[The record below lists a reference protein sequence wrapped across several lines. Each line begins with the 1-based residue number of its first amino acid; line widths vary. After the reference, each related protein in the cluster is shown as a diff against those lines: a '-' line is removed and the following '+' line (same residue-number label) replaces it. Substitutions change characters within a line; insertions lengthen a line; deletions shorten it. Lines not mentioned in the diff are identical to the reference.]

1 MLLVNFIAEFCF
13 GKVSFYI
20 YKGKFATFW
29 LVRVQFFFSAVMELP
44 SRSEILFHKPI
55 WGTTPFLLCRSV
67 TPVDLRDSKKRC
79 NCRDCYLSRTRTV
92 SDYLSHPF
100 GSRSNPPRGSHEFA
114 QHLRNKWDMDRDVFA
129 LDNSIILLKMIDS
142 DSDVVATFNDPIR
155 PVISIGYI
163 QAVVRDLLIEDPGDR
178 SLNGL
183 FYDRLK
189 VYDLRRK
196 GPRLLRRARR
206 SHSIRPHA
214 SLYDL
219 PEIVDTWGIDG
230 RVYFDPPDDFSN
242 SSVANFP
249 SSIERLVYEGHFH
262 DRTRLTFEF
271 SDPSKMSKRIPR
283 RKRSRSAV
291 SCYFMSRIFGPL

>member
-1 MLLVNFIAEFCF
+1 MD
-13 GKVSFYI
+13 
-20 YKGKFATFW
+20 
-29 LVRVQFFFSAVMELP
+29 LP

-55 WGTTPFLLCRSV
+55 WGQTPFLLCRSV

-92 SDYLSHPF
+92 SHYLSHPF
-100 GSRSNPPRGSHEFA
+100 GSRSDPPRGRHEFA
-114 QHLRNKWDMDRDVFA
+114 LHLRNKWDMDRDIFA
-129 LDNSIILLKMIDS
+129 LSNSIILLKMIDS

-206 SHSIRPHA
+206 SHSIRPVS

-219 PEIVDTWGIDG
+219 PEIVDDWTSNG
-230 RVYFDPPDDFSN
+230 RVYFDPPNDFPKN
-242 SSVANFP
+242 SVANFP
-249 SSIERLVYEGHFH
+249 SSVERLVHEGHFH
-262 DRTRLTFEF
+262 DRSCLTFEF
-271 SDPSKMSKRIPR
+271 SGPTKMSKRAPR

-291 SCYFMSRIFGPL
+291 SFIFVSRILVLFYGFVLVLQFLVPVASLFLFLGRS